1 VFARRVDLSGSA
13 LAGQLL
19 QNQLYGVRPRDPI
32 AYAAAIALI
41 LAGALLACWIPG
53 RRATAI
59 SPMGALSAE

>member
-1 VFARRVDLSGSA
+1 VFARRADLSGSA

-41 LAGALLACWIPG
+41 LA
-53 RRATAI
+53 I
-59 SPMGALSAE
+59 SPMGALRAE